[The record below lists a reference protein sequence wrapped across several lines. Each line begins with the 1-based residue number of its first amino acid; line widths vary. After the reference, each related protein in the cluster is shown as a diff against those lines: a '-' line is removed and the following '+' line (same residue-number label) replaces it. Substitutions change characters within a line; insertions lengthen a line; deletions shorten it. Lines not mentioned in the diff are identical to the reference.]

1 MILKKLQAGV
11 YAANC
16 YILHTEDGDG
26 IVVDPAG
33 DVDDIMTYITDK
45 GIRVDSIILTH
56 GHGDHIGGVVE
67 LKNKL
72 KIPVMVHSADE
83 DMVNNGNLNLSTSMP
98 MGDVSFEPDRLLE
111 DGDIINVGNRE
122 IKIIHTPGHTR
133 GGICLLMDNILITGD
148 TLFQGSIGRTDL
160 YGGDFDILMKSIMT
174 KLMVLPNETRIYPGH
189 GGDSTIGY
197 EKMSNPFI
205 RKASRDE

>member
-1 MILKKLQAGV
+1 MIVKRLQAGV

-16 YILHTEDGDG
+16 YIIHTEDGKG

-33 DVDDIMTYITDK
+33 DVEDIMSYITAK

-56 GHGDHIGGVVE
+56 GHGDHIGGVME

-83 DMVNNGNLNLSTSMP
+83 DMVKNADLNLSTSMP
-98 MGDVSFEPDRLLE
+98 IGDVSFKPDILLK
-111 DGDIINVGNRE
+111 DGEIILVGNKE

-133 GGICLLMDNILITGD
+133 GGICILMDNILITGD
-148 TLFQGSIGRTDL
+148 TLFKGSIGRTDL
-160 YGGDFDILMKSIMT
+160 YGGDFDMLIESIMS
-174 KLMVLPNETRIYPGH
+174 KLMVLAEETKIYPGH
-189 GGDSTIGY
+189 GEDSTIGF
-197 EKMSNPFI
+197 EKKNNPFI
-205 RKASRDE
+205 RNL

>member
-1 MILKKLQAGV
+1 MIVKRLQAGV

-16 YILHTEDGDG
+16 YIIHTLDGDA

-33 DVDDIMTYITDK
+33 DVDDIMAYITK
-45 GIRVDSIILTH
+45 KSIKVNSIILTH
-56 GHGDHIGGVVE
+56 GHGDHIGGVME

-83 DMVNNGNLNLSTSMP
+83 DMVKSGDLNLSTSMP
-98 MGDVSFEPDRLLE
+98 IGDVSFEPDRLLKDE
-111 DGDIINVGNRE
+111 EIIHLGNKE

-160 YGGDFDILMKSIMT
+160 YGGDFDILMKSIMS
-174 KLMVLPNETRIYPGH
+174 KLMVLPDETKIYPGH

-197 EKMSNPFI
+197 EKKSNPFI
-205 RKASRDE
+205 RKASKDA